1 MFQISSQPPLPI
13 RLRPTFLAMVLS
25 LAVVGL
31 QGQSFSVEGSMPED
45 SLPELKIILGSAL
58 KQSPQMILNE
68 IAISQAGAARLQVD
82 SVRWPS
88 AGGYVSY
95 ASDQSAVSSNT
106 STQSQSTGLYYSAS
120 VSQSFFQWG
129 ALKNQSEIS
138 RIGVTLAEKNYAEG
152 YRLLAVALRTQYLA
166 LVVKKA
172 ALGTMRF
179 RLKLSESSLGVEEQ
193 KLKNGVISVGDI
205 IGPRLALAEAGIAV
219 ERLEEDY
226 RYSRRLFAALAGLS
240 DLEDSKVG
248 AELTKPVYS
257 AEKADSLLNLLAK
270 DNAESALQAEIYGL
284 YARQADL
291 NYRIAKVRL
300 LPKFYVGAST
310 SLINQN
316 TAVAAS
322 IVSQVAI
329 TTQSVNVSAQWTL
342 FDGFAARGAK
352 MTALAT
358 KRYYE
363 RLAKTQAQTVLEQA
377 RNHRRMLAISAQ
389 SLDLAGTR
397 LELAE
402 AGRDRV
408 AEEFKLG
415 NTPQNAVDE
424 SIAIYG
430 VARAAAITARAEFL
444 TRWSDFVS
452 LTGADAALNNLP
464 ARYVR

>member
-1 MFQISSQPPLPI
+1 
-13 RLRPTFLAMVLS
+13 MVVS
-25 LAVVGL
+25 LAVGGL
-31 QGQSFSVEGSMPED
+31 HGQSLSVEGSMPED

-68 IAISQAGAARLQVD
+68 IAISQAGAARLQTD

-88 AGGYVSY
+88 VGGYVSF

-106 STQSQSTGLYYSAS
+106 STKSKSTGLYYSAS

-129 ALKNQSEIS
+129 ALKNQSEIG
-138 RIGVTLAEKNYAEG
+138 RIAVTLAEKNYAES

-257 AEKADSLLNLLAK
+257 AEKADSLLNSLSR
-270 DNAESALQAEIYGL
+270 DNAESAFQAEIYGL

-300 LPKFYVGAST
+300 LPKFYFGAST
-310 SLINQN
+310 SLVNQN
-316 TAVAAS
+316 TAVPSAS

-329 TTQSVNVSAQWTL
+329 TSQSVNVSAQWTF

-352 MTALAT
+352 LTALAT
-358 KRYYE
+358 KRYWE

-377 RNHRRMLAISAQ
+377 RNQRRMLAISAQ

-424 SIAIYG
+424 SIANHG
-430 VARAAAITARAEFL
+430 AARAAAITARAEFL